1 MMGTYKTCKITLKS
15 DSCVILA
22 KYKPV
27 SGINMNLATQRVSFL
42 IYREAVS
49 GENTKEV
56 NVCTCVG
63 KQELDAVHS
72 RCSRLYQVHVD
83 SCKILQK
90 PTVLFVWQQ
99 NGESQA
105 LLSENGQTV
114 SNKLSP
120 DKRLSQKSTVYC
132 SDLLILIHCI
142 VMCDGRFLM

>member
-1 MMGTYKTCKITLKS
+1 MRKNNQMMGTYKTCKIRLVPKS

-56 NVCTCVG
+56 NVCACVG

-72 RCSRLYQVHVD
+72 RCSGLGPVRYMTISVHTTSVQVFRQIRNLDHFGTCITSV
-83 SCKILQK
+83 CKWSTCCWPYIPL
-90 PTVLFVWQQ
+90 
-99 NGESQA
+99 
-105 LLSENGQTV
+105 
-114 SNKLSP
+114 
-120 DKRLSQKSTVYC
+120 RYIKS
-132 SDLLILIHCI
+132 
-142 VMCDGRFLM
+142 LMRCFRPYLAF